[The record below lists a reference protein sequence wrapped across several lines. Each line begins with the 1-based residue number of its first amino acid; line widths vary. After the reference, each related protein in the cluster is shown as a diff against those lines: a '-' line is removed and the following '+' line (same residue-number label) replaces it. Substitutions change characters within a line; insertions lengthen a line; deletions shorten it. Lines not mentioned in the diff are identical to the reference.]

1 MKEMTLKE
9 IRAIPR
15 EYLTPAEIA
24 AVFGTDPQDI
34 RDRVWKDQKKHTNSL
49 GFPVVIF
56 GHRIKVPKQAFI
68 KFMEGDGQA

>member
-1 MKEMTLKE
+1 MTLNE
-9 IRAIPR
+9 IKSIPR

-56 GHRIKVPKQAFI
+56 GRRIKVPKQAFI